1 MLEPEKVKAVP
12 LCAITINNRLRE
24 ESENVKIYIP
34 IGLIDHENVLTGE
47 IFEGFWRGDDV
58 QGKSRFLSN
67 TTFFYSYNI
76 MMTLTNGPE
85 MYNINITVSVGLF
98 L

>member
-47 IFEGFWRGDDV
+47 IFEGFWREMT
-58 QGKSRFLSN
+58 SRGRVDF
-67 TTFFYSYNI
+67 
-76 MMTLTNGPE
+76 
-85 MYNINITVSVGLF
+85 
-98 L
+98 